1 MSSASE
7 QLAEEFTVI
16 PYPFVGEHRDAIE
29 AEYSTLLQGGIKPT
43 EVADLILHA
52 LEILLNKRKKA
63 EGTNTYD
70 ETTTQVADMLGRL
83 LVFEEMF
90 SNKKL
95 KKSK

>member
-1 MSSASE
+1 MPSASE

-16 PYPFVGEHRDAIE
+16 PYPFVGEHRSAIE
-29 AEYSTLLQGGIKPT
+29 AEYAILLNGGIKPA
-43 EVADLILHA
+43 EVADLIFHA

-70 ETTTQVADMLGRL
+70 ETTTQVSDMLGRL

-90 SNKKL
+90 LNKKL

>member
-1 MSSASE
+1 MPSASE

-29 AEYSTLLQGGIKPT
+29 AEYSALLQGGIKPT
-43 EVADLILHA
+43 EVADFILHA

-90 SNKKL
+90 SNKKY

>member
-1 MSSASE
+1 MPSASE

-29 AEYSTLLQGGIKPT
+29 AEYSALLQGGIKPT
-43 EVADLILHA
+43 EVADFILHA

-90 SNKKL
+90 LNKKL

>member
-1 MSSASE
+1 MPSASE
-7 QLAEEFTVI
+7 KLAEEFIVI

-29 AEYSTLLQGGIKPT
+29 AEYTALLNGGIKPT

-63 EGTNTYD
+63 EKTNTYD
-70 ETTTQVADMLGRL
+70 ETTIQVADMLGRL

-90 SNKKL
+90 SNKKY

>member
-1 MSSASE
+1 MPSASD

-16 PYPFVGEHRDAIE
+16 PYPFVGGERDAIE
-29 AEYSTLLQGGIKPT
+29 AEYAVLLSGGIKPA

-70 ETTTQVADMLGRL
+70 ETTIKVSDMLGRL
-83 LVFEEMF
+83 VVFEEMF
-90 SNKKL
+90 SNKKY

>member
-7 QLAEEFTVI
+7 QLAEEFTVL
-16 PYPFVGEHRDAIE
+16 PYPFVGGERDAIE
-29 AEYSTLLQGGIKPT
+29 AEYSLLLENGVKPT
-43 EVADLILHA
+43 EVADLILYA

-70 ETTTQVADMLGRL
+70 ETTTKVSDMLGRL
-83 LVFEEMF
+83 VVFEEMF
-90 SNKKL
+90 SNKKY

>member
-1 MSSASE
+1 MASASE

-16 PYPFVGEHRDAIE
+16 PYPFVGEHRAAIE
-29 AEYSTLLQGGIKPT
+29 AEYSILLNSGIKPT

-52 LEILLNKRKKA
+52 LELLLNKRKKF

-83 LVFEEMF
+83 MVFEEMF
-90 SNKKL
+90 SNKKY

>member
-1 MSSASE
+1 MPSASE
-7 QLAEEFTVI
+7 KLAEEFIVI

-29 AEYSTLLQGGIKPT
+29 AEYTALLNGGIKPT

-63 EGTNTYD
+63 EKTNTYD
-70 ETTTQVADMLGRL
+70 ETTIQVADMLGRL
-83 LVFEEMF
+83 SVFEEMF
-90 SNKKL
+90 SNKKY

>member
-29 AEYSTLLQGGIKPT
+29 AEYAMLLNGGVKPT

-70 ETTTQVADMLGRL
+70 ETTAQVADMLGRL
-83 LVFEEMF
+83 SVFEEMF
-90 SNKKL
+90 SNKKY

>member
-1 MSSASE
+1 MSSASA

-16 PYPFVGEHRDAIE
+16 PYPFVGGERDAIE
-29 AEYSTLLQGGIKPT
+29 AEYAVLLNGGIKPT

-70 ETTTQVADMLGRL
+70 ETTTQVSDMLGRL
-83 LVFEEMF
+83 LIFEEMF
-90 SNKKL
+90 LNKKYKKL
-95 KKSK
+95 K

>member
-1 MSSASE
+1 MPSASE

-29 AEYSTLLQGGIKPT
+29 AEYSILLNSGVKPT

-52 LEILLNKRKKA
+52 LELLLNKRKKA

-90 SNKKL
+90 LNQKY

>member
-1 MSSASE
+1 MSSASA

-16 PYPFVGEHRDAIE
+16 PYPFVGGERGAIE
-29 AEYSTLLQGGIKPT
+29 AEYSALLSRGIKPT

-90 SNKKL
+90 SNKKYKKL
-95 KKSK
+95 K

>member
-7 QLAEEFTVI
+7 KLAEEFIVI

-29 AEYSTLLQGGIKPT
+29 AEYGALINGGIKPT

-63 EGTNTYD
+63 EKTNTYD
-70 ETTTQVADMLGRL
+70 ETTAQVSDMLGRL
-83 LVFEEMF
+83 VVFEEMF
-90 SNKKL
+90 SNKKY

>member
-1 MSSASE
+1 MPSASE

-29 AEYSTLLQGGIKPT
+29 AEYAMLLNGGVKPT

-70 ETTTQVADMLGRL
+70 ETTAQVADMLGRL

-90 SNKKL
+90 SNKKY

>member
-1 MSSASE
+1 MPSASE
-7 QLAEEFTVI
+7 QLAEEFIVI

-29 AEYSTLLQGGIKPT
+29 AEYETLINGGIKPA

-63 EGTNTYD
+63 EKTNTYD
-70 ETTTQVADMLGRL
+70 ETTIQVADMLGRL
-83 LVFEEMF
+83 SVFEEMF
-90 SNKKL
+90 SNKKH